1 MITAK
6 DLARKREE
14 LQPKIKLAHEQLK
27 TRFNRLVEEY
37 LEMVL
42 NFENWATDGQ
52 ARFSNKEISEFM
64 HNEKIYFCSV
74 KQARELIVEA
84 LKDRG
89 FRVVPTP
96 TLIRFYW

>member
-6 DLARKREE
+6 DLVKKREE
-14 LQPKIKLAHEQLK
+14 LQPKIKLEHEQLK
-27 TRFNRLVEEY
+27 ARFDRLVEEY

-42 NFENWATDGQ
+42 NFENWAADGQ

-74 KQARELIVEA
+74 RQARELIAET
-84 LKDRG
+84 LKSRG
-89 FRVVPTP
+89 FRTVPTP